1 MINSESLL
9 LITLVFTSLFGLQG
23 ALKLAITHLNKDIYN
38 EKKIC
43 NKILI
48 SKEAFFFKIPIAY
61 LAIIFYSLLIL
72 QLIKMSTEENIFFYW
87 INIQIIFAVF
97 ATIYYAYVMILKLR
111 TICYSCLRIYL
122 ANLLMAKLIFVY
134 HFF

>member
-1 MINSESLL
+1 MINSETLL

-38 EKKIC
+38 EKKFC

-61 LAIIFYSLLIL
+61 FAIIFYVLLIL
-72 QLIKMSTEENIFFYW
+72 QLIKMSTEEKIFFYW
-87 INIQIIFAVF
+87 INIQILFAVF

-111 TICYSCLRIYL
+111 TICYSCVRIYL
-122 ANLLMAKLIFVY
+122 ANLLMATLIFVY